1 MTQEEIVDLIKHTI
15 KRLMEIHLARSNN
28 GQPVDHIFA
37 RVDEEKS
44 APGINT
50 LKKTTEKDRQERQ

>member
-37 RVDEEKS
+37 RVDELGLLLFEITGGK
-44 APGINT
+44 N
-50 LKKTTEKDRQERQ
+50 K